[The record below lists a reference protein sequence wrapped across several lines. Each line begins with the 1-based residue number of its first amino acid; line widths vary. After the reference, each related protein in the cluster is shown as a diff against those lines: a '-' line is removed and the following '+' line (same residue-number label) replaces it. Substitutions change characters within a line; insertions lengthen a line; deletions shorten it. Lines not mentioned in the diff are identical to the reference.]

1 MKKAC
6 FLLSLVFLSFC
17 VLAQKSNN
25 ITQLDHW
32 FQDSLITNSTNV
44 RYNDCYGF
52 VWKNQEYAV
61 AGSTEGTHVFLIDTS
76 NQFIPVGFIKG
87 RYSNAQ
93 VSHRDYAVFKH
104 YLYAVCDEGTSSLQI
119 IDFQDLPNSISL
131 IKEDSVQF
139 GRVHNIFI
147 DTVQETFYSCI
158 HRSVTNTQ
166 TIESAMKLFSLADPI
181 NLTELWSGP
190 ADIQEV
196 HDCYVRNGKAILN
209 CGYEG
214 MRVYDFSN
222 PQTPVFLDSKTIY
235 QDQGYNHQGWL
246 TPSGNTYYFA
256 DETNGKRIKKCAFDG
271 SEISIKQLF
280 GVNHQNGSVPHNIMA
295 TDSFVYVAYYN
306 EGLRIFDAR
315 YPIPTEIAYFDSYSE
330 ESFFKQNGNWGL
342 YTLLPS
348 QRMLISDRQNGLF
361 LLGFDAALF
370 SEKLI
375 GDAGF
380 IYPNPAKKG
389 ETIVLRLPLGA
400 NNSTLSLYN
409 VLGELLMTY
418 SFDATDYTA
427 FVPNCAAGS
436 YVVTIDYTDK
446 KQQAQH
452 FTSKLIIE

>member
-1 MKKAC
+1 MKKAI
-6 FLLSLVFLSFC
+6 FLLSFVFLTFC
-17 VLAQKSNN
+17 VFAQKSNN
-25 ITQLDHW
+25 IIQLDHW

-44 RYNDCYGF
+44 RYGDCFGF
-52 VWKNQEYAV
+52 VWKNNEYAV
-61 AGSTEGTHVFLIDTS
+61 AGSTEGTHVFLIDSTDH
-76 NQFIPVGFIKG
+76 FIPVGYIKG
-87 RYSNAQ
+87 RYSNTQ
-93 VSHRDYAVFKH
+93 VSHRDYAVFQH
-104 YLYAVCDEGTSSLQI
+104 YLYAVCDEGQSSLQI
-119 IDFQDLPNSISL
+119 IDFQNLPNSISL
-131 IKEDSVQF
+131 VKEDSVQF

-147 DTVQETFYSCI
+147 DSVQQTFYSCI

-166 TIESAMKLFSLADPI
+166 TIEAAMKVFSLADPI
-181 NLTELWSGP
+181 NLVEVWSGP
-190 ADIQEV
+190 TDIQEV
-196 HDCYVRNGKAILN
+196 HDCYVRDGKAILN

-214 MRVYDFSN
+214 MRVYDFST
-222 PQTPVFLDSKTIY
+222 PQAPIFLDSKTIY

-256 DETNGKRIKKCAFDG
+256 DETNGKRIKKCTFDG
-271 SEISIKQLF
+271 SELTIKQLF

-330 ESFFKQNGNWGL
+330 ESTFKQNGNWGL

-348 QRMLISDRQNGLF
+348 KRILISDRQNGLF
-361 LLGFDAALF
+361 LLGFDATLF

-375 GDAGF
+375 GDSGF
-380 IYPNPAKKG
+380 IYPNPATKN
-389 ETIVLRLPLGA
+389 EAITVRLPLGA

-409 VLGELLMTY
+409 LLSELLMIY
-418 SFDATDYTA
+418 SFDTSDYTE

-436 YVVTIDYTDK
+436 YIVTINFRDK
-446 KQQAQH
+446 KGQNQQ